1 MNLNNEVRSRLRN
14 MVAVEDFKEN
24 SLLRMVADKNLDLA
38 IKIVDEFNGL
48 YEYIPVH
55 TWIYRNAIRRYI
67 HVERNKIKSTKTL
80 AKELGTSTDYI
91 RKLLRNSKQFAEV
104 LSEPPE

>member
-1 MNLNNEVRSRLRN
+1 MNLNDEVRSRLRD
-14 MVAVEDFKEN
+14 MVVIDDFKEN
-24 SLLRMVADKNLDLA
+24 SLLRMVADRNLDLA

-55 TWIYRNAIRRYI
+55 TWIYRNAIRRYL
-67 HVERNKIKSTKTL
+67 HAERNKIKSTKTL

-91 RKLLRNSKQFAEV
+91 RKLLRHSKHFAEV
-104 LSEPPE
+104 LPELPE

>member
-24 SLLRMVADKNLDLA
+24 SLLRMIADSNLDLA
-38 IKIVDEFNGL
+38 IKIVDVFNGL

-67 HVERNKIKSTKTL
+67 HAERDQIKSTKTL
-80 AKELGTSTDYI
+80 ARELGTSTDYI